1 LVTVEIMIPEN
12 RDPEFEELMRRWRD
26 GKQIRKDIA

>member
-1 LVTVEIMIPEN
+1 MLPEN